1 MHDISQVAPFHCLSR
16 MCNASLHYYSD
27 QNAYASGTHAAA
39 FTGPRATVERAMPG
53 PSLDS
58 SACSPSGHYAVRA
71 RDVTVWRWSE
81 KHARRTTLLHD
92 ITWDARVGEHWVI
105 LGPNG
110 AGKTTLL
117 NLAGAVTHPS
127 SGAVEVLGK
136 QLGRVD
142 MRELRERIG
151 FVDPNT
157 SRSLRGTYTALEIVL
172 TGAFGSLILLQ
183 RRLTAEH
190 TEHAAAMLAAVSAS
204 ELSERRFE
212 ECSQG
217 ERQRILLARALMSD
231 PSLLLLDEPSSGLDL
246 PSRERLVQALALL
259 AHDRPALPTITVTHH
274 LEEIPPST
282 THALLL
288 AGGAIL
294 AQGPIESVLTSDCV
308 SECFGVPVDIEHR
321 HNRWAAMVRL

>member
-1 MHDISQVAPFHCLSR
+1 MS
-16 MCNASLHYYSD
+16 ASSVRS
-27 QNAYASGTHAAA
+27 AS
-39 FTGPRATVERAMPG
+39 
-53 PSLDS
+53 
-58 SACSPSGHYAVRA
+58 CSPSGRYAVRA

-81 KHARRTTLLHD
+81 TLGRRTTLLHN

-127 SGAVEVLGK
+127 TGSMEVLGR

-142 MRELRERIG
+142 MRELREQIG
-151 FVDPNT
+151 FVDPGI
-157 SRSLRGTYTALEIVL
+157 SRSLRGSYTALEIVL
-172 TGAFGSLILLQ
+172 TGAFGSLILLH
-183 RRLTAEH
+183 RRLTEEH
-190 TEHAAAMLAAVSAS
+190 VHRVESMLATVGAS
-204 ELSERRFE
+204 ELAERRFE

-231 PSLLLLDEPSSGLDL
+231 PSLLLLDEPTSGLDL
-246 PSRERLVQALALL
+246 PSRERLVQALSIL
-259 AHDRPALPTITVTHH
+259 ARDRPDLPTITVTHH
-274 LEEIPPST
+274 LEEIPPSA

-288 AGGAIL
+288 KGGATL
-294 AQGPIESVLTSDCV
+294 DQGPIEAVLTSELV

-321 HNRWAAMVRL
+321 RSRWAAMVRL